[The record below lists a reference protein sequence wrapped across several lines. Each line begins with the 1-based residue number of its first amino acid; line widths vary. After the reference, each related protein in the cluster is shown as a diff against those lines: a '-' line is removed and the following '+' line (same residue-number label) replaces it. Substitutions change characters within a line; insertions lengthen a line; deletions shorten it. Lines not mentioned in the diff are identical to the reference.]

1 MDEKSK
7 DVKVDITP
15 EKPDEAL
22 KFQLLNTERRSKPV
36 AVMN

>member
-7 DVKVDITP
+7 DAEVNITP
-15 EKPDEAL
+15 DKPDEAL